1 MEIRHVANF
10 PCQSVIEQLC
20 ALRPLYA
27 AERPRRDRIVPK
39 KVLVREPI
47 IITATPT
54 PLTASQTVKCS
65 RPLLGQTEDRPHQ
78 RFRWSET
85 MWWARQGLNL

>member
-1 MEIRHVANF
+1 VEIRHVANF
-10 PCQSVIEQLC
+10 PCQSVMEQLS
-20 ALRPLYA
+20 ALRPLSA
-27 AERPRRDRIVPK
+27 AERSPGDRIEPK

-65 RPLLGQTEDRPHQ
+65 LPSAAERSRKARQ
-78 RFRWSET
+78 RLRWSEAC
-85 MWWARQGLNL
+85 WWARQGLNL